1 MTEGDAARL
10 RRIRSLA
17 LALTVL
23 SALVVLVSAMMR
35 LDGAGLGCGDWPAC
49 YGQLLGREPQA
60 LEFGIVRV
68 FHRFAASTSL
78 VLGCLLVWLC
88 LRPRPLLP
96 AIHYASL
103 LLLLML
109 ALAMLGIWSSDPRR
123 VAVGFLNIMGGL
135 GLVTFSWRVV
145 LACNRD
151 GFPVS
156 ELRPGLLLHL
166 GIGGLSLTVMFG
178 AWLGASYA
186 ALACTSVPDCDG
198 AWWPAAAGLSA
209 LNPLLRQDAAPLN
222 GDAGGVMLHLLHR
235 YLAVGTVVLL
245 GTAAVRLLAGD
256 SHRKTA
262 RMVLALLILELALGG
277 LMVLG
282 GLDLWAVV
290 AHGVCASALLAAVAT
305 LLWRSRLV
313 RVEGA
318 NARTKLAG
326 ARRHS
331 G

>member
-1 MTEGDAARL
+1 
-10 RRIRSLA
+10 
-17 LALTVL
+17 
-23 SALVVLVSAMMR
+23 
-35 LDGAGLGCGDWPAC
+35 
-49 YGQLLGREPQA
+49 
-60 LEFGIVRV
+60 
-68 FHRFAASTSL
+68 

-109 ALAMLGIWSSDPRR
+109 ALALLGIWSSDPRR

-145 LACNRD
+145 LACNSD

-156 ELRPGLLLHL
+156 ELRPGLLLRL

-198 AWWPAAAGLSA
+198 VWWPVTAGLSA

-235 YLAVGTVVLL
+235 YLAGVTLILL
-245 GTAAVRLLAGD
+245 GTAAVQLLAGN
-256 SHRKTA
+256 SHRRTA

-282 GLDLWAVV
+282 GLELWVVV

-305 LLWRSRLV
+305 LLWRSRLE

-318 NARTKLAG
+318 SARTKLAG